1 MTLWRSQTTCDKTS
15 NGILCKFPYHQ
26 PCRLPWDENLCY
38 FASNETFD
46 TCYFFRFVFQLFPAS
61 PLTTVTSALFLFL
74 KDITPS
80 HTLSKKKTKNHLS
93 HQYLF
98 TYRCACILFVVQSV
112 YMYKHFK
119 QNISSSI
126 KFL

>member
-80 HTLSKKKTKNHLS
+80 HTLSKKKKKPISLPPVLIYIQMCMYFVCSPECVYVQTLQTK
-93 HQYLF
+93 Y
-98 TYRCACILFVVQSV
+98 
-112 YMYKHFK
+112 
-119 QNISSSI
+119 
-126 KFL
+126 